1 MVARILHRRLVG
13 EACTS
18 GGEREKDVGNAVP
31 VMNPADLNLVLLVA
45 TCVLLAGVAAV
56 RISSRAG
63 LPSLLLYLLI
73 GLVIGEAG
81 LGIKLEDFDLVQVV
95 GT

>member
-1 MVARILHRRLVG
+1 MSTTRQY
-13 EACTS
+13 
-18 GGEREKDVGNAVP
+18 
-31 VMNPADLNLVLLVA
+31 DLNLVLLVA

-95 GT
+95 GTLALAV